1 MLGGKNI
8 KIYLKL
14 ILIID
19 DETKFTL
26 IESIVSLN
34 KSLKERFKTFVSR
47 FSELS
52 SKEVIFPKND
62 FNKLLNSSI
71 SLINFKVLTGNI
83 PEKNQNIAIK
93 WVKKNQENLLNKW
106 DNLVITSTLPLT
118 KSRLD
123 SKETINM

>member
-19 DETKFTL
+19 DETKSTL

-71 SLINFKVLTGNI
+71 SLISISAKFLRYNRFDVFFSSNSI
-83 PEKNQNIAIK
+83 
-93 WVKKNQENLLNKW
+93 
-106 DNLVITSTLPLT
+106 
-118 KSRLD
+118 
-123 SKETINM
+123 

>member
-19 DETKFTL
+19 DETKSTL

-62 FNKLLNSSI
+62 FNKLLNSLI
-71 SLINFKVLTGNI
+71 SLISMSAKFLRY
-83 PEKNQNIAIK
+83 
-93 WVKKNQENLLNKW
+93 NKF
-106 DNLVITSTLPLT
+106 DVFFSSNSI
-118 KSRLD
+118 
-123 SKETINM
+123 

>member
-1 MLGGKNI
+1 MSEGKNI

-19 DETKFTL
+19 DETKSTL

-52 SKEVIFPKND
+52 SIEVIFSKND
-62 FNKLLNSSI
+62 FNKLLNSLI
-71 SLINFKVLTGNI
+71 SLILISAKFLRY
-83 PEKNQNIAIK
+83 
-93 WVKKNQENLLNKW
+93 NKF
-106 DNLVITSTLPLT
+106 DVFFSSNSI
-118 KSRLD
+118 
-123 SKETINM
+123 

>member
-1 MLGGKNI
+1 M

-19 DETKFTL
+19 DETKSTL

-52 SKEVIFPKND
+52 SIDVIFSKND
-62 FNKLLNSSI
+62 FNYVTWVIFVFSSSSLAKMNHFYCFSDRMSLLLFFVQFDHLKI
-71 SLINFKVLTGNI
+71 VYG
-83 PEKNQNIAIK
+83 
-93 WVKKNQENLLNKW
+93 
-106 DNLVITSTLPLT
+106 
-118 KSRLD
+118 
-123 SKETINM
+123 

>member
-1 MLGGKNI
+1 MSEGKNI

-19 DETKFTL
+19 DETKSTL

-71 SLINFKVLTGNI
+71 SLISISAKFLRYNRFDVFFSSN
-83 PEKNQNIAIK
+83 
-93 WVKKNQENLLNKW
+93 
-106 DNLVITSTLPLT
+106 
-118 KSRLD
+118 
-123 SKETINM
+123 

>member
-19 DETKFTL
+19 DETKSTL

-52 SKEVIFPKND
+52 SIEVIFSKND
-62 FNKLLNSSI
+62 FKISGDLLGVSGGFPLDKISSI
-71 SLINFKVLTGNI
+71 TSGYTFSKFENVSDDWKKQSYELVEFIFNYW
-83 PEKNQNIAIK
+83 KNRA
-93 WVKKNQENLLNKW
+93 ENNK
-106 DNLVITSTLPLT
+106 
-118 KSRLD
+118 
-123 SKETINM
+123 